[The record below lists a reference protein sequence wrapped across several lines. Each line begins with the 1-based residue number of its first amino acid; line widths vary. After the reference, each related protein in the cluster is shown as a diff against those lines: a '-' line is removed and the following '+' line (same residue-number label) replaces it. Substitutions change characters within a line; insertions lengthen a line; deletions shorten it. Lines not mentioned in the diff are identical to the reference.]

1 MLVDFNGKFRDLKEQ
16 VKYYEDLSY
25 DGNFLEAINRIYDV
39 LRWAETKQD
48 CTHVLI
54 ADLVKLFPNSD
65 SEHLPALYDRL
76 FRAASGKTAS

>member
-1 MLVDFNGKFRDLKEQ
+1 M
-16 VKYYEDLSY
+16 KYYEDLSVS
-25 DGNFLEAINRIYDV
+25 GKFLEAVNRIYDV

-54 ADLVKLFPNSD
+54 IDLIKLFPNSD

-76 FRAASGKTAS
+76 FRAASGKSAS

>member
-1 MLVDFNGKFRDLKEQ
+1 MLIDFNGKFCDLKQQ
-16 VKYYEDLSY
+16 VRYYEDLSV
-25 DGNFLEAINRIYDV
+25 DGDFLVAINRIYDV

-54 ADLVKLFPNSD
+54 IDLVRLFPNSE

>member
-1 MLVDFNGKFRDLKEQ
+1 VLIDFNGKFCDLKQQ
-16 VKYYEDLSY
+16 VRYYEDLSV
-25 DGNFLEAINRIYDV
+25 DGDFLVAINRIYDV

-54 ADLVKLFPNSD
+54 IDLVRLFPNSE

>member
-1 MLVDFNGKFRDLKEQ
+1 
-16 VKYYEDLSY
+16 VKYYEDLSVG
-25 DGNFLEAINRIYDV
+25 GNFLEAVNRIYDV

-54 ADLVKLFPNSD
+54 IDLVKLFPNSD

-76 FRAASGKTAS
+76 FRAASGKAAS